1 MSELITDM
9 PKKRQLLKE
18 MILRLH
24 RGEAPETVQKQ
35 LAKLLGEVPYGLV
48 VGIEQELIQ
57 EGLPTEEV
65 LKLCDIHGKAL
76 KGIIDLKD
84 AKSAME
90 GHPID
95 TFKKENAELTVLLER
110 IRNLIGDIHT
120 GSTNEELSAFLKELR
135 LMLNSLFD
143 VDKHYRRK
151 ENLLFPYLEKKGVTG
166 PPTVMWGKHDEAR
179 ALLKKAD
186 ETVKSLQE
194 TASLSAEQ
202 VREALENTVLK
213 AADAVDE
220 MIYKEEEILFPTSL
234 DKLTDSEWYSIYLE
248 SPEIGF
254 CLYDPKEEWKPAG
267 IEQEDKPELQGGR
280 VRLPSGTITVKELT
294 AVLNTLPFDITFVDK
309 DDTVRYFSQ
318 NAERIFDRNR
328 SILGR
333 KVQMCHPPSSVHIVE
348 KILADFHSGKKDSE
362 AFWLNLKGKFVH
374 IEYFALRDKDG
385 AYLGTL
391 EVTQDLT
398 GKRKLT
404 GERRLMEG

>member
-18 MILRLH
+18 MILHLH
-24 RGEAPETVQKQ
+24 KGEAPETVQKQ

-95 TFKKENAELTVLLER
+95 TFKKENAHLTILLER
-110 IRNLIGDIHT
+110 IRNLVNDIDEK
-120 GSTNEELSAFLKELR
+120 STAIELSAFLKELR
-135 LMLNSLFD
+135 FMINSLFD

-179 ALLKKAD
+179 ALLKTAND
-186 ETVKSLQE
+186 NVKNLQGME
-194 TASLSAEQ
+194 NLSAEQ
-202 VREALENTVLK
+202 VKEALNSTVLK
-213 AADAVDE
+213 AVDAVDE
-220 MIYKEEEILFPTSL
+220 MIYKEEEILFPTSM

-254 CLYDPKEEWKPAG
+254 CLYDPIQEWKPSG
-267 IEQEDKPELQGGR
+267 IEEENPQLQGGK
-280 VRLPSGTITVKELT
+280 VRLPSGTFTTEELIS
-294 AVLNTLPFDITFVDK
+294 VLNTLPFDITFVDK

-318 NAERIFDRNR
+318 NADRIFDRNR

-362 AFWLNLKGKFVH
+362 AFWLNLKGKFIH
-374 IEYFALRDKDG
+374 IEYFALRDKEG
-385 AYLGTL
+385 SYLGTL

-398 GKRKLT
+398 EKRKLS
-404 GERRLMEG
+404 GERRLMGK